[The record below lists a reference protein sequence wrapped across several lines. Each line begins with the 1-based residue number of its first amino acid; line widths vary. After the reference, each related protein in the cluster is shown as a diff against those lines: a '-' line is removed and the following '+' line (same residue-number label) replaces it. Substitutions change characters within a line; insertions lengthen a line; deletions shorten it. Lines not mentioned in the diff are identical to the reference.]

1 MDMVLEGW
9 QHWQGSKPFHE
20 RAGCS
25 SPMLWTYECAQASLG
40 TQVPETRRL
49 LASAPGEAPLPG
61 HHQGLA
67 LLLMRSSGAASER

>member
-1 MDMVLEGW
+1 
-9 QHWQGSKPFHE
+9 
-20 RAGCS
+20 
-25 SPMLWTYECAQASLG
+25 LG